1 MTEIIGITS
10 SFFAVIALGAFTKR
24 IGLFDEKSSQ
34 IFSNFA
40 FYVALPPLII
50 TSIMNNQV
58 SGIINFDY
66 IIRFEIA
73 TLIIFLFSYF
83 FAKFIFKLKGNENSV
98 FALNSTYSNYG
109 YIGIPLVILVFG
121 QKAIIPA
128 SLLLVCDIAFVLALV
143 AIFSINFNN
152 TSAFL
157 NLIKALKSIL
167 KNPVIISCVI
177 GLILSFYGIN
187 LGKVPEEILNILSGA
202 AVPTALF
209 AIGIIIVSKKIEK
222 AYSEL
227 IFISFIKLII
237 HPLLVISLYIFWL
250 TDEIKTIDIMWIQVA
265 VIFSCLPVAATVFPV
280 SQYYKAY
287 ILKTSSAIIITTI
300 ISVVTIPIVL
310 LLATNENISNFLYLS
325 FF

>member
-1 MTEIIGITS
+1 MAEIIGITS
-10 SFFAVIALGAFTKR
+10 SFFAVITLGAFTKR

-40 FYVALPPLII
+40 FYVTLPPLII

-66 IIRFEIA
+66 IIRFEFA

-83 FAKFIFKLKGNENSV
+83 FAKFIFKLKGGENSV

-209 AIGIIIVSKKIEK
+209 AIGIIIVSKKVEK
-222 AYSEL
+222 AYAEL

-310 LLATNENISNFLYLS
+310 LLATNENISNFLYFT